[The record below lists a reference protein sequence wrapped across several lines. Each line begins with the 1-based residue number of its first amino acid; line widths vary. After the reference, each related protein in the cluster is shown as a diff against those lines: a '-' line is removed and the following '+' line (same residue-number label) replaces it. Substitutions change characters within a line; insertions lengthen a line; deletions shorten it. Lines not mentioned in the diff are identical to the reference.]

1 MLIITFFPLLLI
13 HLKMF
18 RYKKGVPRCKMA
30 ILINMEVEMDQD
42 YMTELVSVQLKKIRS
57 ERGYTQEK
65 MADVIGLSKKALV
78 QIEKGRALAEW
89 PHVVAVC
96 ALFRS
101 SETLQSVLG
110 DDPLEVIEAVAHR
123 TIDRPKGKTMG
134 GRVWWKAIEKK
145 GEFRLQQ
152 HLISHHYRILDSYD
166 DLWFSSFEKAD
177 ALERLDELFLEAEEA
192 KR

>member
-1 MLIITFFPLLLI
+1 
-13 HLKMF
+13 
-18 RYKKGVPRCKMA
+18 
-30 ILINMEVEMDQD
+30 MDQD
-42 YMTELVSVQLKKIRS
+42 YITELVSVQLKRIRS

-65 MADVIGLSKKALV
+65 MADVLGLSKKSLV
-78 QIEKGRALAEW
+78 QIEKGRSLAGW
-89 PHVVAVC
+89 AHVVAVC
-96 ALFRS
+96 ALFRT
-101 SETLQSVLG
+101 SEALQSVLG
-110 DDPLEVIEAVAHR
+110 DDPLEVIETVAHR

-134 GRVWWKAIEKK
+134 GKVWWKAIEKK

-166 DLWFSSFEKAD
+166 DLWFSSFEKQE

>member
-1 MLIITFFPLLLI
+1 
-13 HLKMF
+13 
-18 RYKKGVPRCKMA
+18 
-30 ILINMEVEMDQD
+30 MDQD

-134 GRVWWKAIEKK
+134 GKVWWKTIEKK

-166 DLWFSSFEKAD
+166 DLWFSSFEKAE
-177 ALERLDELFLEAEEA
+177 ALERLDELFVEAEEA